1 MYVNERNEE
10 EWKKIPKW
18 LESGTKD
25 SIFRKLE
32 RTQLANLPFNTQKV
46 QITTKVLD
54 YLRNDNFLISQCIGE
69 FLKKKIL
76 FFFFFSKIFSF
87 FHFSI
92 FCKKQQNVQKTTQK

>member
-1 MYVNERNEE
+1 MYVNERNEQ

-76 FFFFFSKIFSF
+76 FFFFFFENIFLTTF
-87 FHFSI
+87 FFI
-92 FCKKQQNVQKTTQK
+92 FFYKVVDVPEN